1 MIYFDNSA
9 TTQIYPESLKAYMD
23 TASKVFGNPSSLHRL
38 GSQAHRLLEMAR
50 EQIADLFA
58 VQPKEIYFTSGGTEG
73 NNWIIKGTALAKHQF
88 GNHIIIS
95 NIEHASVRNAAES
108 LSALGF
114 EIDYLP
120 VDADGFIQIDQ
131 LEGLIKPTTILVS
144 VMAVNNEIGSIQPIE
159 AISEI
164 LNDYPKI
171 QFHVDAVQAISKLS
185 VNEYLNSRVDFLTV
199 SAHKFHG
206 PRGVGF
212 IYAKSGKKLQ
222 PLLDGG
228 GQESAQRSTTENLAG
243 IVAMAKALRLSF
255 ERQADFMD
263 KVTKQKQLL
272 VNALSDFDKVR
283 VFSPATAGFIPT
295 ILTLGLP
302 GVRGEVL
309 VHALEEREIFVSTTS
324 ACYSKRGKM
333 PSTLGAMGVRQEI
346 AESAIRLSFGE
357 QNTIAEVEQFML
369 AFRQA
374 YVQFERVTK

>member
-9 TTQIYPESLKAYMD
+9 TTQIYPESLKTYLD
-23 TASKVFGNPSSLHRL
+23 TATKVFGNPSSLHRL

-50 EQIADLFA
+50 NQIADLFS
-58 VQPKEIYFTSGGTEG
+58 VQSDEIFFTGGGTEG
-73 NNWIIKGTALAKHQF
+73 NNWIIKGTALAKRQF

-95 NIEHASVRNAAES
+95 DIEHASVRKAAES
-108 LSALGF
+108 LQNLGF

-120 VDADGFIQIDQ
+120 VNSLGIVQTEV
-131 LEGLIKPTTILVS
+131 LESLIRPTTILVS
-144 VMAVNNEIGSIQPIE
+144 VMAVNNEIGSIQPLE
-159 AISEI
+159 VISEI
-164 LNDYPKI
+164 LIKYPKI
-171 QFHVDAVQAISKLS
+171 QFHVDAIQAVGKLPVS
-185 VNEYLNSRVDFLTV
+185 DYLKSRVDFLTV

-255 ERQADFMD
+255 ERQSDFMD
-263 KVTKQKQLL
+263 KVTKHKGLL
-272 VNALSDFDKVR
+272 VTALADFDKVKI
-283 VFSPATAGFIPT
+283 FSPATSDFIPT
-295 ILTLGLP
+295 ILTLSLP
-302 GVRGEVL
+302 NVRGEVL
-309 VHALEEREIFVSTTS
+309 VHALEAREIFVSTTS
-324 ACYSKRGKM
+324 ACYSKRGKI

-346 AESAIRLSFGE
+346 AEGAIRLSFGE

-374 YVQFERVTK
+374 YTQFEKVTK

>member
-9 TTQIYPESLKAYMD
+9 TTQIYPESLKAYLD
-23 TASKVFGNPSSLHRL
+23 TSTKVFGNPSSLHRL

-50 EQIADLFA
+50 GQIADLFT
-58 VQPKEIYFTSGGTEG
+58 VQPNEIFFTSGGTEG
-73 NNWIIKGTALAKHQF
+73 NNWIIKGTALAKRQF

-95 NIEHASVRNAAES
+95 DIEHASVRKAAES
-108 LSALGF
+108 LQDLGF

-120 VDADGFIQIDQ
+120 VDSLGIVQTEA
-131 LEGLIKPTTILVS
+131 LESLIKPTTILVS
-144 VMAVNNEIGSIQPIE
+144 VMAVNNEIGSIQPLE

-164 LNDYPKI
+164 LINYPKI
-171 QFHVDAVQAISKLS
+171 QFHVDAVQAVGKLS
-185 VNEYLNSRVDFLTV
+185 VNEYLKPRVDFLTV

-255 ERQADFMD
+255 ERQAVFMD
-263 KVTKQKQLL
+263 KVTKHKELL
-272 VNALSDFDKVR
+272 ITALTDFDKVKI
-283 VFSPATAGFIPT
+283 FSPDTSDFIPT

-302 GVRGEVL
+302 SVRGEVL

-346 AESAIRLSFGE
+346 AEGAIRLSFGE

-374 YVQFERVTK
+374 YIQFEKVTN

>member
-9 TTQIYPESLKAYMD
+9 TTQIYPESLKTYLD
-23 TASKVFGNPSSLHRL
+23 TATKVFGNPSSLHRL

-50 EQIADLFA
+50 NQIADLFS
-58 VQPKEIYFTSGGTEG
+58 VQSDEIFFTGGGTEG
-73 NNWIIKGTALAKHQF
+73 NNWIIKGTALAKRQF

-95 NIEHASVRNAAES
+95 DIEHASVRKAAES
-108 LSALGF
+108 LQNLGF

-120 VDADGFIQIDQ
+120 VNSLGIVQTEV
-131 LEGLIKPTTILVS
+131 LESLIRPTTILVS
-144 VMAVNNEIGSIQPIE
+144 VMAVNNEIGSIQPLE
-159 AISEI
+159 VISEI
-164 LNDYPKI
+164 LIKYPKI
-171 QFHVDAVQAISKLS
+171 QFHVDAIQAVGKLPVS
-185 VNEYLNSRVDFLTV
+185 DYLKSRVDFLTV

-212 IYAKSGKKLQ
+212 IYAKSGEKLQ

-255 ERQADFMD
+255 ERQSDFMD
-263 KVTKQKQLL
+263 KVTKHKGLL
-272 VNALSDFDKVR
+272 VTALADFDKVKI
-283 VFSPATAGFIPT
+283 FSPATSDFIPT
-295 ILTLGLP
+295 ILTLSLP
-302 GVRGEVL
+302 NVRGEVL
-309 VHALEEREIFVSTTS
+309 VHALEAREIFVSTTS
-324 ACYSKRGKM
+324 ACYSKRGKI

-346 AESAIRLSFGE
+346 AEGAIRLSFGE

-374 YVQFERVTK
+374 YTQFEKVTK